1 MKTKTKALLLSLCA
15 ILLVVTSVFGTMAY
29 LTSQADVSNTFSV
42 GKVNITMDEEDVDN
56 STSGASRDTSNAY
69 LLMPGS
75 TYPKDPIVHVRPDS
89 ESCYIFVKVEN
100 GIAAFEAAT
109 VAGGYTNIA
118 GQISANGWTPL
129 DGVANV
135 YYKEYVK
142 GQEATDLTVFKELKI
157 ADDANDTSGWDQI
170 NGKTIDVTAYA
181 VQHASFNT
189 AEKAWAE
196 TFGKGN

>member
-1 MKTKTKALLLSLCA
+1 MKTKTKALILSLCA

-42 GKVNITMDEEDVDN
+42 GKVNITMDETDVDN

-75 TYPKDPIVHVRPDS
+75 TYPKDPIVHVHADS

-109 VAGGYTNIA
+109 AGDYTNIA
-118 GQISANGWTPL
+118 GQISANGWTSL
-129 DGVANV
+129 NGVANV
-135 YYKEYVK
+135 YYQEYTK
-142 GQEATDLTVFKELKI
+142 GQEATDLTVFTELKI
-157 ADDANDTSGWDQI
+157 ADNANDTSGWDQI
-170 NGKTIDVTAYA
+170 DSKTINVTAYA
-181 VQHASFNT
+181 VQHASFDT
-189 AEKAWAE
+189 AEEAWAE

>member
-42 GKVNITMDEEDVDN
+42 GKVNITMDETDVDN

-69 LLMPGS
+69 LLMPGI

-109 VAGGYTNIA
+109 AGGYTNIA
-118 GQISANGWTPL
+118 GQILANGWTAL
-129 DGVANV
+129 NGVDNV
-135 YYKEYVK
+135 YYQKYNK
-142 GQEATDLTVFKELKI
+142 GQEATDLTVFTELKI
-157 ADDANDTSGWDQI
+157 ADNANDTSGWDQI
-170 NGKTIDVTAYA
+170 NGKTISVTAYA
-181 VQHASFNT
+181 VQHASFNN
-189 AEKAWAE
+189 AEEAWAK

>member
-1 MKTKTKALLLSLCA
+1 MKAKIKALILSLCA

-42 GKVNITMDEEDVDN
+42 GKVNITMDETDVDN

-75 TYPKDPIVHVRPDS
+75 TYLKDPIVHVRADS

-109 VAGGYTNIA
+109 VADGYTNIA
-118 GQISANGWTPL
+118 GQISANGWTSL
-129 DGVANV
+129 NGVANV
-135 YYKEYVK
+135 YYQEYTK
-142 GQEATDLTVFKELKI
+142 GQEATDLTVFTELKI
-157 ADDANDTSGWDQI
+157 ADNANDTSGWDQI
-170 NGKTIDVTAYA
+170 DSKTINVTAYA
-181 VQHASFNT
+181 VQHASFDT
-189 AEKAWAE
+189 AEEAWAE

>member
-69 LLMPGS
+69 LLMPGI

-109 VAGGYTNIA
+109 AGDYTNIA

-142 GQEATDLTVFKELKI
+142 GQEATDLTVFTELKI
-157 ADDANDTSGWDQI
+157 ADNANDTSGWDQI
-170 NGKTIDVTAYA
+170 DDLTINVTAYA
-181 VQHASFNT
+181 VQHASFNN
-189 AEKAWAE
+189 AEEAWAE

>member
-109 VAGGYTNIA
+109 AGGYTNIA
-118 GQISANGWTPL
+118 GQISANGWTSL
-129 DGVANV
+129 NGVDNV
-135 YYKEYVK
+135 YYQKYNK
-142 GQEATDLTVFKELKI
+142 DQATTDLKVFKELKI

-170 NGKTIDVTAYA
+170 DDLTINVTAYA
-181 VQHASFNT
+181 VQAEGFNT